1 MIVQPNFSGT
11 TLPALTNPGAAA
23 DLLSGKQLIDQD
35 GNIVTGSMA
44 SVSHPNPSISVSSSG
59 LITASHTQSSGK
71 VTGGTT
77 SATRQLTTQAAKTVT
92 PGTSSQTAVASG
104 RYTTGAVTVAGSSNL
119 VASNIK
125 SGVNIFGVTGTFE
138 GESVETVT
146 VTNELPI
153 TFLYCSFIDGSGQFH
168 KKQLINQSETIEIQ
182 KNSILYVEY
191 ESFGIPDRGATFEI
205 SENEEN
211 QISVTGDVNGTPA
224 AAFVTKNV
232 TIR

>member
-77 SATRQLTTQAAKTVT
+77 SATQQLTTQAAKTVT

-146 VTNELPI
+146 VTNEQWI
-153 TFLYCSFIDGSGQFH
+153 SSLYCSFVDGQGVFH
-168 KKQLINQSETIEIQ
+168 KKQLIDQGGVIEIQ

-191 ESFGIPDRGATFEI
+191 DSFGIPDRGETFSI
-205 SENEEN
+205 NESAEN
-211 QISVTGDVNGTPA
+211 QISSGSVDGKIPA

-232 TIR
+232 TIS